1 MSTRDLALSAAVSR
15 EATKDPIKNM
25 SRAQA
30 IQYCLDNKLPMALA
44 VGVGDNVMLQKQKAQ
59 MMAMQ
64 QPSKPPVLEA
74 NHQQA
79 VQQYTA
85 DQARQG
91 GIADLP
97 VDPSLY
103 SFSKPGMK
111 AGGIVAFTPDQPG
124 NQGQLVNAD
133 SSGAVRPFPMAGTDT
148 DLATYVRSYMGEDNF
163 DRLNPVDK
171 SNVLK
176 SLAPKYNEQHQA
188 AMNRANAQPLLD
200 ASKNAAWVADAP
212 YVAPKPPTVAAPA
225 PTAPKPPTVAAP
237 APAAPKPPTVAAPAP
252 APAPAAPK
260 PPTVAAPAPDPVSK
274 PPVAA
279 APAATSAPP
288 SKPKQTTVRGALTD
302 AAHNM
307 DPEAAPI
314 ALDTSASM
322 KFTLPKDSP
331 PWMKSLYNDYNN
343 AAALLNKETKDYD
356 PGNPDAFISNLSD
369 LNNPRN
375 KGTKDF
381 LDNLSTQSADALKQ
395 KDQAKWLA
403 LINFGS
409 GVMKS
414 SPHLGLVAALTS
426 GAENT
431 GPQYLKD
438 LANARTA
445 QNEVSKNEYLAQQHL
460 QDGALNA
467 YEKQVAK
474 YEVSLDREHQ
484 MHTKFLD
491 TTGQILGQLA
501 HATITAKP
509 YYEPVESRIWSELGR
524 THPDMTTEQK
534 IALMPRG
541 FAATTGAG
549 ARVTASEIAAASAAL
564 KNLTGGSD
572 TRQFPTSPGHDQ
584 WQQEYDHWSRIAQ
597 SGGGGGGG
605 NRVRVDLQ
613 GNVVDQ

>member
-133 SSGAVRPFPMAGTDT
+133 SSGALRSYPMANTDT
-148 DLATYVRSYMGEDNF
+148 DLTTYVRSYMGEDTF

-176 SLAPKYNEQHQA
+176 SLAPTYNEQHQA
-188 AMNRANAQPLLD
+188 AMIRANAQPLLD
-200 ASKNAAWVADAP
+200 ASKNAAWAAD
-212 YVAPKPPTVAAPA
+212 
-225 PTAPKPPTVAAP
+225 AAP
-237 APAAPKPPTVAAPAP
+237 APAAPKPPTVA
-252 APAPAAPK
+252 
-260 PPTVAAPAPDPVSK
+260 D
-274 PPVAA
+274 
-279 APAATSAPP
+279 PAATSAPP

-314 ALDTSASM
+314 ALDTSASI

-343 AAALLNKETKDYD
+343 AADLLNKETKDYD
-356 PGNPDAFISNLSD
+356 PGKPDDFISKLSD

-395 KDQAKWLA
+395 KDQKKWLA

-409 GVMKS
+409 GVMES
-414 SPHLGLVAALTS
+414 SPHLGLVAAVTS
-426 GAENT
+426 GAKNA

-438 LANARTA
+438 LADVRTA

-467 YEKQVAK
+467 YEKQFAK

-491 TTGQILGQLA
+491 TTGQILGTLA
-501 HATITAKP
+501 HATITAGSKT
-509 YYEPVESRIWSELGR
+509 YYEPVESQIWRELGR
-524 THPDMTTEQK
+524 THPELTTDQRV
-534 IALMPRG
+534 ALMPRG

-549 ARVTASEIAAASAAL
+549 ARVTASEIGAASAAI
-564 KNLTGGSD
+564 KNLTSGSD
-572 TRQFPTSPGHDQ
+572 IRQFPNAPGHDQ
-584 WQQEYDHWSRIAQ
+584 WQQELDHWTSIARP
-597 SGGGGGGG
+597 SGDGGGG
-605 NRVRVDLQ
+605 NRVKVDLQ
-613 GNVVDQ
+613 GNVVNQ

>member
-133 SSGAVRPFPMAGTDT
+133 SSGALRSYPMANTDT
-148 DLATYVRSYMGEDNF
+148 DLTTYVRSYMGEDTF

-176 SLAPKYNEQHQA
+176 SLAPTYNEQHQA
-188 AMNRANAQPLLD
+188 AMIRANAQPLLD
-200 ASKNAAWVADAP
+200 ASKNAAWAAD
-212 YVAPKPPTVAAPA
+212 AAPA
-225 PTAPKPPTVAAP
+225 PAAPKPPTVAAP
-237 APAAPKPPTVAAPAP
+237 APAAPKPPTVTAP

-260 PPTVAAPAPDPVSK
+260 PPTVAD
-274 PPVAA
+274 
-279 APAATSAPP
+279 PAATSAPP

-314 ALDTSASM
+314 ALDTSASI

-343 AAALLNKETKDYD
+343 AADLLNKETKDYD
-356 PGNPDAFISNLSD
+356 PGKPDDFISKLSD

-395 KDQAKWLA
+395 KDQKKWLA

-409 GVMKS
+409 GVMES
-414 SPHLGLVAALTS
+414 SPHLGLVAAVTS
-426 GAENT
+426 GAKNA

-438 LANARTA
+438 LADVRTA

-467 YEKQVAK
+467 YEKQFAK

-491 TTGQILGQLA
+491 TTGQILGTLA
-501 HATITAKP
+501 HATITAGSKT
-509 YYEPVESRIWSELGR
+509 YYEPVESQIWRELGR
-524 THPDMTTEQK
+524 THPELTTDQRV
-534 IALMPRG
+534 ALMPRG

-549 ARVTASEIAAASAAL
+549 ARVTASEIGAASAAI
-564 KNLTGGSD
+564 KNLTSGSD
-572 TRQFPTSPGHDQ
+572 IRQFPNAPGHDQ
-584 WQQEYDHWSRIAQ
+584 WQQELDHWTSIARP
-597 SGGGGGGG
+597 SGDGGGG
-605 NRVRVDLQ
+605 NRVKVDLQ
-613 GNVVDQ
+613 GNVVNQ